1 MASAGLE
8 LLRIQLLGRWGGD
21 AFLLY
26 LRGAPL
32 AKMEGLAREAQAGLQ
47 VADLQAQLAELHV
60 QALDLR
66 KKGLEFA
73 RNSETRPER
82 PWHVDEPAAILD
94 GTTATA
100 LFAGKPVGSQF
111 ILNKMPHGR
120 VHLVESAD
128 RAFCG
133 WAYNKGSTEAIA
145 RIRGLPLC
153 PSCFDL
159 DPPGADSE
167 SSGSD

>member
-1 MASAGLE
+1 MSSAGLE
-8 LLRIQLLGRWGGD
+8 LLRIQLFGRWGGD

-60 QALDLR
+60 QALALR

-73 RNSETRPER
+73 KSETRPER
-82 PWHVDEPAAILD
+82 PWHVDEPAALLD

-100 LFAGKPVGSQF
+100 LFNEKPAGNQF
-111 ILNKMPHGR
+111 VLNTMPRGR
-120 VHLVESAD
+120 VHVVED
-128 RAFCG
+128 GIRTFCTRTG
-133 WAYNKGSTEAIA
+133 Q
-145 RIRGLPLC
+145 RR
-153 PSCFDL
+153 
-159 DPPGADSE
+159 
-167 SSGSD
+167 